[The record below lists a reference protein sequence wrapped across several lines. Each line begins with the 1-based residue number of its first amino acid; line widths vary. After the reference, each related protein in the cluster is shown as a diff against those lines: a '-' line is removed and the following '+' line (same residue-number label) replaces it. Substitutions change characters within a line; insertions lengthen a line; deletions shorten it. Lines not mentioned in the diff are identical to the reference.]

1 MDGGATVIGIIR
13 PGQVQ
18 LYVRSMGKALK
29 VTAIALNVEYANA
42 HCAKHPDDAVV
53 ACIGRDD
60 LVLLANKY
68 DPGITIPKGE

>member
-1 MDGGATVIGIIR
+1 
-13 PGQVQ
+13 
-18 LYVRSMGKALK
+18 MGKALK